1 MNDNRNQIRI
11 YLIFVLG
18 ICWALGIVAVLLL
31 IYNRIY
37 HYRMGKI
44 KRISNI
50 QSKRLALY
58 LHSGKIQIWTY
69 DVERDVFATFTNDGD
84 KDEEYNRLSFSVF
97 FNEEDY
103 NKIYAAIE
111 VQKQK
116 LAELDGEASK
126 LVNLTEQTAKEP
138 VSVRGKAYEGSTV
151 IINGIKYML
160 TAEVRRVIFKLRNKQ
175 VVMVAL

>member
-1 MNDNRNQIRI
+1 M
-11 YLIFVLG
+11 YST
-18 ICWALGIVAVLLL
+18 
-31 IYNRIY
+31 
-37 HYRMGKI
+37 GKE
-44 KRISNI
+44 
-50 QSKRLALY
+50 
-58 LHSGKIQIWTY
+58 
-69 DVERDVFATFTNDGD
+69 VP
-84 KDEEYNRLSFSVF
+84 EEMQR
-97 FNEEDY
+97 
-103 NKIYAAIE
+103 KIYAAIE

-138 VSVRGKAYEGSTV
+138 VSVRGRAYEGSTV

>member
-1 MNDNRNQIRI
+1 MDY
-11 YLIFVLG
+11 YLQFLREEG
-18 ICWALGIVAVLLL
+18 AG
-31 IYNRIY
+31 
-37 HYRMGKI
+37 
-44 KRISNI
+44 
-50 QSKRLALY
+50 LY
-58 LHSGKIQIWTY
+58 KGYKYPNS
-69 DVERDVFATFTNDGD
+69 
-84 KDEEYNRLSFSVF
+84 
-97 FNEEDY
+97 
-103 NKIYAAIE
+103 IE